1 MIDNNFGKIIE
12 AAGGGID
19 GISSD
24 VSTIDLG
31 NFANVENLS
40 FSATTASVGI
50 GNALNNIIEG
60 NNGTDS
66 LVGKDGN
73 DTLNGGAGKDTMDGG
88 NGDDTYVVDNAD
100 DVIVEGVGPGK
111 DTIIGRTNVINLG
124 LDAFNVENVLLETGG
139 LSVFGNAL
147 ANKIT
152 GNSGDNLLTGAG
164 GNDTLAGE
172 SVGSIFASNDTMD
185 GSIGDDLMIGG
196 FGDDTYWVTESGDK
210 VVELA
215 NQGSDTVR
223 TTIDYTMAANVENL
237 SIESTATKGTGNASN
252 NKIDGNVLNNTIL
265 GLGGNDSLTGLTGN
279 DTLDGGDGNDTL
291 SGGGGNDKLV
301 GGAGFNRLQGD
312 DDSDTLIGG
321 VNNDTLDGGIGVDSM
336 AGGGGSDSYFVDN
349 KNDSILE
356 GAGQGADSVFATV
369 DYTLSANVE
378 TLYVTGTAKNGTGN
392 AGANSILGN
401 GESNLLVGLA
411 GNDTF
416 FGGIGGEADTM
427 VGGAGNDQYS
437 VDAITDVVDED
448 PLSGGGGTD
457 LIVSSVSI
465 NLASMSV
472 FAENVRLIGS
482 AKDASGNGLA
492 NVIEGTAG
500 NNSLFGADGADT
512 LIGGDGLDLLGGGA
526 GLDVM
531 VGGNGNDYYAVDAA
545 ADKVIEGKGG
555 GIDTVEAFVD
565 YTLAAEVEILNLTV
579 GTNGTGN
586 ALGNVIDGNPFA
598 NKLSGLGGGDALTGE
613 GGTDTLLGGDGNDLL
628 VGGADND
635 SMVGGTGDDIYLVEQ
650 FGDIVFESAGQG
662 HDQVNSMLSVY
673 TLAANVENLSL
684 VGASAVTGIGNGL
697 DNLIRGNF
705 GLSVGNVLQGAAG
718 NDTLDGTGGADT
730 LTGGTGRDHFL
741 ITATDAVDH
750 ITDFDAGALGDT
762 LDLSDLLTGYIPGTS
777 NPNLF
782 VQFVVVGGD
791 TTVQVDADGAGG
803 GSTFQDVVVLEGV
816 TFSSVNQAVLE
827 GNLQLA

>member
-1 MIDNNFGKIIE
+1 MSRMPLLEIARTISWTALNDNDSIAGLGGNDSIDGGAGNDSLLGGDGADSLDGGIGDDTMLGGKGSDFYHVDSAKDLVVEAAEPLSVDRLFTNVDNTTLVANVEYLILEGAAVTGFGNALDNLVNGNTNNNKLYGLAGNDSVYGGLGDDLLDGGAGNDALQAAGGADTMIGGAGDDLYLIDNNFGKIIE

-482 AKDASGNGLA
+482 AKDASGNGFA

-500 NNSLFGADGADT
+500 NNSLFGANGADT
-512 LIGGDGLDLLGGGA
+512 LIGGDGLELAGGRRGPRCHDGWQWQRLLCCRSA
-526 GLDVM
+526 G
-531 VGGNGNDYYAVDAA
+531 
-545 ADKVIEGKGG
+545 DKVIEGKGG
-555 GIDTVEAFVD
+555 GTDTVEAFVD
-565 YTLAAEVEILNLTV
+565 YTLASEVEIL
-579 GTNGTGN
+579 
-586 ALGNVIDGNPFA
+586 
-598 NKLSGLGGGDALTGE
+598 KSHRWHKRH
-613 GGTDTLLGGDGNDLL
+613 
-628 VGGADND
+628 
-635 SMVGGTGDDIYLVEQ
+635 
-650 FGDIVFESAGQG
+650 GQCTW
-662 HDQVNSMLSVY
+662 Q
-673 TLAANVENLSL
+673 
-684 VGASAVTGIGNGL
+684 L
-697 DNLIRGNF
+697 D
-705 GLSVGNVLQGAAG
+705 
-718 NDTLDGTGGADT
+718 
-730 LTGGTGRDHFL
+730 
-741 ITATDAVDH
+741 
-750 ITDFDAGALGDT
+750 
-762 LDLSDLLTGYIPGTS
+762 
-777 NPNLF
+777 
-782 VQFVVVGGD
+782 
-791 TTVQVDADGAGG
+791 
-803 GSTFQDVVVLEGV
+803 
-816 TFSSVNQAVLE
+816 
-827 GNLQLA
+827 